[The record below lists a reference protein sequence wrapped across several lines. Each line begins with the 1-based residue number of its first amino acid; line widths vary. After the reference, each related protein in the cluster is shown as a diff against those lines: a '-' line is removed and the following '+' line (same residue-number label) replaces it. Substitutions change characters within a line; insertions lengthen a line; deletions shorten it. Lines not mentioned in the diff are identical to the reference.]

1 MCGGGGGGVAACNF
15 PSTHWCHFE
24 LGKETGDG
32 GWETEI
38 TRILG
43 PWKELKGTSYKSAV
57 FIPV

>member
-43 PWKELKGTSYKSAV
+43 PWKELKGTS
-57 FIPV
+57 